1 MSYDLGL
8 PAKPIIVGAQA
19 GIEQSKTGELD
30 LKCVKISFFVCTLFV
45 LCDTV
50 IRHLKV
56 FL

>member
-19 GIEQSKTGELD
+19 GIEQSKTGEKD